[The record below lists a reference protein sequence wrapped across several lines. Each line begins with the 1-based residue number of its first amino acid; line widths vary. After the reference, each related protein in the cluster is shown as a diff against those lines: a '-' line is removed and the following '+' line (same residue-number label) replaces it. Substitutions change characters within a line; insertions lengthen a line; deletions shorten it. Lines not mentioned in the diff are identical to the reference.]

1 MGKDKSPL
9 RQQIDRGI
17 EVGANPNKTPRE
29 TWGDVI
35 QTAQQ
40 DMEAASNLSNA
51 RKERK
56 AAVAL
61 RLNQLREESG
71 LRQRDVAVQIGVNV
85 ITLSGY
91 EVGRSEPP
99 EEVLVRLASLYQVS
113 LDYLLCRTDTR
124 IEFDEQEYRIIDA
137 DRKQLREQL
146 ENIEKQLEDIQSDVE

>member
-17 EVGANPNKTPRE
+17 EVGANPNKTPKE
-29 TWGDVI
+29 AWGDVI

-137 DRKQLREQL
+137 DRKQLSEQL
-146 ENIEKQLEDIQSDVE
+146 ENIEKQLEDIRSDVE

>member
-1 MGKDKSPL
+1 MVKEKGLL
-9 RQQIDRGI
+9 RQQFERGY
-17 EVGANPNKTPRE
+17 EQGADPNKTPKE
-29 TWGDVI
+29 ALYDTLQI
-35 QTAQQ
+35 AQQ
-40 DMEAASNLSNA
+40 DMEAASNLVNA

-71 LRQRDVAVQIGVNV
+71 LRQRDVAEKIGVNV

-99 EEVLVRLASLYQVS
+99 EEVLVRLARLYGVS

-124 IEFDEQEYRIIDA
+124 IEFNENEYRVIDS

-146 ENIEKQLEDIQSDVE
+146 ESIEKQLESIRKDVE

>member
-1 MGKDKSPL
+1 M
-9 RQQIDRGI
+9 
-17 EVGANPNKTPRE
+17 
-29 TWGDVI
+29 
-35 QTAQQ
+35 
-40 DMEAASNLSNA
+40 
-51 RKERK
+51 
-56 AAVAL
+56 
-61 RLNQLREESG
+61 
-71 LRQRDVAVQIGVNV
+71 NV

-146 ENIEKQLEDIQSDVE
+146 ENIEKQLEDIRSDVE

>member
-17 EVGANPNKTPRE
+17 EVGENPKNTPRE
-29 TWGDVI
+29 AWGDVI

-40 DMEAASNLSNA
+40 DMEAASSLSNA

-146 ENIEKQLEDIQSDVE
+146 ENIEKQLEDIRSDVE